1 MDNTSDA
8 MASVKDF
15 INEWKSPSEY
25 VTAHTSGST
34 GVPKAIYLFKKDMIA
49 SAKATNERFGI
60 NSSSVLGL
68 PLSVDYIAGKMMC
81 VRALTAEC
89 QLYEMPVSNHLRIE
103 REIDLL
109 AVVPSQVD
117 SLLTDGNAPRLVKN
131 IIVGGAPLDKP
142 RIDALCE
149 KGFNAYLTY
158 GMTETCSHVALSNL
172 LQDDGIF
179 KAMPGISFS
188 TDNRN
193 CLVIKAPSFS
203 FGELVTNDI
212 VELIDDDSFRWV
224 GRFDNVIN
232 SGGIKISAEE
242 LENEIS
248 KFVKM
253 PFYIVGCEDDRWGE
267 VPVMVFE
274 GDRSNE
280 QGVIDLLRSHLDH
293 RLCPKRVIAV
303 EALPLTS
310 NGKILR
316 RKPRSD

>member
-1 MDNTSDA
+1 M
-8 MASVKDF
+8 M
-15 INEWKSPSEY
+15 
-25 VTAHTSGST
+25 
-34 GVPKAIYLFKKDMIA
+34 A

-60 NSSSVLGL
+60 TSSSVLGL

-89 QLYEMPVSNHLRIE
+89 QLYEMPVSNHLQID

-117 SLLTDGNAPRLVKN
+117 SLLTDDNAPRLVKN

-193 CLVIKAPSFS
+193 CLVIKAPVFS

-212 VELIDDDSFRWV
+212 VELIDNYSFRWI

-232 SGGIKISAEE
+232 SGGIKISPEQ
-242 LENEIS
+242 LETQIS
-248 KFVKM
+248 RLIKM
-253 PFYIVGCEDDRWGE
+253 PFYVVGCVDDRWGE
-267 VPVMVFE
+267 VPVLVFE
-274 GDRSNE
+274 GEKADECKVIELIRS
-280 QGVIDLLRSHLDH
+280 VMDH
-293 RLCPKRVIAV
+293 RICPKRAV
-303 EALPLTS
+303 AVTSLPRTN

-316 RKPRSD
+316 RRPKD